1 MFVWEFRPANVNDYA
16 PFVSTNYRDLD
27 SGMFDAEGL
36 PLTWKKKPKVEVF
49 IEPGKKKPKPVADIS
64 VLAPGALV
72 LSDAAKTALAP
83 FLLRFGQLLEMECQ
97 GEARWFYNV
106 TNLVSCID
114 ESRSTR
120 RPSGDISKEEFFEDR
135 VPVVES
141 VFKDPVTAVGKLYV
155 NALAKS
161 ALEEIIAAAGLVGA
175 EFAEPG
181 PPPKKPRPGA
191 RAGGAPLG

>member
-1 MFVWEFRPANVNDYA
+1 MAVWEFRPANVDDYA

-36 PLTWKKKPKVEVF
+36 PLTWKKKPKIEVF
-49 IEPGKKKPKPVADIS
+49 VEPSKKKPKPVADVS

-72 LSDAAKTALAP
+72 LSDVAKTALAP

-120 RPSGDISKEEFFEDR
+120 RPSGDISKEEFFEDK
-135 VPVVES
+135 VPVMES
-141 VFKDPVTAVGKLYV
+141 VFKDPITAVGKLYV
-155 NALAKS
+155 NEPARV
-161 ALEEIIAAAGLVGA
+161 ALEKIIADTGIVGA

-181 PPPKKPRPGA
+181 PPPKKPRP
-191 RAGGAPLG
+191 RA